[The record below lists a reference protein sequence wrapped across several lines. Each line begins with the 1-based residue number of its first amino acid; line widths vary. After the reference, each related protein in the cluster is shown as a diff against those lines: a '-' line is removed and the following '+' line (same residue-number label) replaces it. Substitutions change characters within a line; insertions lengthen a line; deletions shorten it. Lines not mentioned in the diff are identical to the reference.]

1 MIRKATKY
9 DKTEVI
15 RLMKLFREE
24 SPIKEIYS
32 DDDEE
37 YWNAFLDNILAGAG
51 AVFLEENK
59 GLLLCAVLPSVWS
72 SKVLA
77 LHELAWYV
85 KKEFRGGSTGYKLL
99 KAYLEYAKTMKES
112 GRVKY
117 FTVSKMVSSPDIDY
131 ARFGFRKIDENWI
144 Q

>member
-1 MIRKATKY
+1 MIRQATKY

-24 SPIKEIYS
+24 SPVKEVYAE
-32 DDDEE
+32 DDEE
-37 YWNAFLDNILAGAG
+37 HWHRLLDNIFAGAG
-51 AVFLEENK
+51 AIFIEEGK
-59 GLLLCAVLPSVWS
+59 GLLLCMVLPSVWS

-77 LHELAWYV
+77 LHELAWFV
-85 KKEFRGGSTGYKLL
+85 SKEFRGGTTGYKLL
-99 KAYLEYAKTMKES
+99 KAYLQYAKQMKES
-112 GRVKY
+112 GRIKY

-131 ARFGFRKIDENWI
+131 ARFGFRKVDENWV

>member
-1 MIRKATKY
+1 MIRKATRY
-9 DKTEVI
+9 DKEEIV

-24 SPIKEIYS
+24 SPVREVYE
-32 DDDEE
+32 DDNQE

-51 AVFLEENK
+51 AIFLEEGK
-59 GLLLCAVLPSVWS
+59 GLLLSAVIPSIWN
-72 SKVLA
+72 SKVLV

-85 KKEFRGGSTGYKLL
+85 AKEYRGGTTGYKLL
-99 KAYLEYAKTMKES
+99 KAYIEYAKQLKDS
-112 GRVKY
+112 GRVRY

>member
-1 MIRKATKY
+1 MIRQATKY
-9 DKTEVI
+9 DKTEI
-15 RLMKLFREE
+15 IKLMKLFREE
-24 SPIKEIYS
+24 SPVKEFYL
-32 DDDEE
+32 DDDEQ
-37 YWNAFLDNILAGAG
+37 YWEAFLDNILVGAG
-51 AVFLEENK
+51 AVFLEEGK

-85 KKEFRGGSTGYKLL
+85 VKEHRGGTTGYKLF

-117 FTVSKMVSSPDIDY
+117 FTVSKMVSSPNIDY
-131 ARFGFRKIDENWI
+131 ARFGFRKVDENWI